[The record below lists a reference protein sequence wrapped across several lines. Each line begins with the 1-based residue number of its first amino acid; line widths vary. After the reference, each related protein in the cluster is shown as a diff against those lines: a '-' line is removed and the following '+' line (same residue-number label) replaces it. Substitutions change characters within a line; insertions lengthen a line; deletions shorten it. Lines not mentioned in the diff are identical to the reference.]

1 MPFTDSKQNVLVEEV
16 SYFGGSNTYQISFS
30 FIYFA
35 KELKY
40 VNEKS
45 LVYESDFF
53 IFLMLKCLNIA
64 HLINGLLHGSIMF
77 SDHAK
82 ITFVIHF
89 VLVNHKFL

>member
-1 MPFTDSKQNVLVEEV
+1 MVDPIRIESLFR
-16 SYFGGSNTYQISFS
+16 SYISQRS
-30 FIYFA
+30 F
-35 KELKY
+35 KY

-53 IFLMLKCLNIA
+53 ICFMLKFLIIA
-64 HLINGLLHGSIMF
+64 HLINGLLYGSIMF

-89 VLVNHKFL
+89 VLVNDKFL